1 MEQIYTDKIK
11 KKISKLI
18 IGTGTN
24 RAENENFILWDHWLK
39 NEVNIFDTSYHYNDG
54 EQETVL
60 GKWIEKRELQD
71 KVAIISIV
79 DKLPPK

>member
-39 NEVNIFDTSYHYNDG
+39 NEVNIFDTSYHYNSLH
-54 EQETVL
+54 TSVIL
-60 GKWIEKRELQD
+60 FH
-71 KVAIISIV
+71 
-79 DKLPPK
+79 